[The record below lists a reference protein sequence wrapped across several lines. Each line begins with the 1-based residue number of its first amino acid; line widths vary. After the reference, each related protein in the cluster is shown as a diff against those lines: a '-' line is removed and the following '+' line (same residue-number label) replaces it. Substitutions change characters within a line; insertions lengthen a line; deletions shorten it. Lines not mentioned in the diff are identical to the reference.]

1 MEFIKEV
8 KPESVLIACLFIFP
22 GFITIKISRLIH
34 VQKDSPLAE
43 LIVDAAFYTIINY
56 IVNSFLILYFFETQ
70 TTTLCKIIIAI
81 WTLILFP
88 AFLPFISSFLL
99 KTQFIRRF
107 TNVDPIPKPWDYYFA
122 QKRSAWIIIHLKN
135 GKKLVAIMEINH
147 SLLLTLMMS
156 NSIWKRSGEFQR
168 KEASKRKLIN
178 QTV

>member
-1 MEFIKEV
+1 M
-8 KPESVLIACLFIFP
+8 FP
-22 GFITIKISRLIH
+22 GFITIQISRLIH

-107 TNVDPIPKPWDYYFA
+107 TNVGPIPKPWDYYFA

-135 GKKLVAIMEINH
+135 GKKIGGYYGNKSFASSYPHDEQLYIEEIWRISKKENFKKKI
-147 SLLLTLMMS
+147 
-156 NSIWKRSGEFQR
+156 NKSGG
-168 KEASKRKLIN
+168 N
-178 QTV
+178 